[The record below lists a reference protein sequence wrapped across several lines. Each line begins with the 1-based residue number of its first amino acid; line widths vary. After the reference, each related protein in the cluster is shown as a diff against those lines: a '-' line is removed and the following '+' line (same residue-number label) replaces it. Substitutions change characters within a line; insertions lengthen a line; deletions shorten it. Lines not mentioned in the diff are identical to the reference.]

1 LVNLGSDTSYFMNGA
16 PVASTAS
23 SHSPSNSAESYK
35 QTKTGT
41 HAESSSTRE
50 EEHSEQ
56 SNQSNNSK
64 IFVGGLSWETTEETL
79 QKYFE
84 SYGKVLDCVIMRDKH
99 TGHPRGFGFVTFE
112 KEESADRA
120 ATKRHEIDGRQVE
133 AKKAVPKAEYSG
145 KSQPAKPTRKV
156 FVGGLPLSCTEE
168 EFKGYFEKFGQVIE
182 AHIMYDHQTGISRGF
197 GFVTFASEDIVEK
210 VFEQSQHDIKG
221 KTVEVKKAEPKHF
234 SEGKRVKDAA
244 GNSYERYHEKFPYF
258 STEAGGKGPMMY
270 PPMEG
275 AAFSPFAPF
284 GFTPAMAA
292 QYAQYYGG
300 TAASWQQYAA
310 AAAAA
315 AAAAGMGYFNAGY
328 PTTGEMPMYA
338 NPTSV
343 YSNDSVS
350 QQESDSKKSGRSS
363 GSSRRTSGKNE
374 RYHPYER

>member
-1 LVNLGSDTSYFMNGA
+1 MNGA
-16 PVASTAS
+16 PVGSTSS
-23 SHSPSNSAESYK
+23 SHSLSDSTESNRKPKEKSVAEN
-35 QTKTGT
+35 TVD
-41 HAESSSTRE
+41 R

-56 SNQSNNSK
+56 SNQNNNTK

-84 SYGKVLDCVIMRDKH
+84 SYGRVLDCVIMRDKH

-120 ATKRHEIDGRQVE
+120 AMKRHELDGRQVE
-133 AKKAVPKAEYSG
+133 AKKAVPKAEHSAR
-145 KSQPAKPTRKV
+145 SQVTKPTRKV

-168 EFKGYFEKFGQVIE
+168 EFMEYFEKYGHVAE

-197 GFVTFASEDIVEK
+197 GFVTFASEDVVER
-210 VFEQSQHDIKG
+210 VFEQSQHEIKG
-221 KTVEVKKAEPKHF
+221 KIVEVKKAEPKHF
-234 SEGKRVKDAA
+234 SEGRRIKDSS
-244 GNSYERYHEKFPYF
+244 GNTYERYL
-258 STEAGGKGPMMY
+258 SSEAGVKGPMIY

-275 AAFSPFAPF
+275 AAFAPFAPF

-300 TAASWQQYAA
+300 TVASWQQYAA

-315 AAAAGMGYFNAGY
+315 AATAGMGYYNAGY
-328 PTTGEMPMYA
+328 PSTGEMPPYSYPSSA
-338 NPTSV
+338 

-363 GSSRRTSGKNE
+363 GNSRRNLGKNE